1 MGRSRFCI
9 KPADPNQLQNWPSD
23 KADYLPLL
31 SIDRLL
37 IAVSAFITSI
47 APISVDTSVQPP
59 AGTTTEASSGE
70 SIVVTDPNANVNDP
84 VEVVAPSTGV
94 VNIAAGT
101 EGADIIVVGDGDAVV
116 EISNAVDANGNPLAG
131 SGSTFQID
139 ENYQGSVVA
148 NLEGAITDGSKVDTS
163 TETFSGNT
171 IADAAPSNAT
181 DEFDFY
187 VNTGAADDE
196 IGGSQGSDFIRAGAG
211 DDVVN
216 AGAGNDIVR
225 LGSGDDLATL
235 GEGDDVAYFTIDQ
248 LQGDQLK
255 VITDFDVSGDDKIQL
270 DGDLEGLV
278 DIDGL
283 GTNSITINLSGD
295 QSGSTTIVSEGEV
308 IDDDDV
314 EFV

>member
-1 MGRSRFCI
+1 
-9 KPADPNQLQNWPSD
+9 
-23 KADYLPLL
+23 
-31 SIDRLL
+31 
-37 IAVSAFITSI
+37 VSAFITPV
-47 APISVDTSVQPP
+47 APISVDTAVEPAAGSV
-59 AGTTTEASSGE
+59 TEASSGE
-70 SIVVTDPNANVNDP
+70 AIVVTDPSANVNNP
-84 VEVVAPSTGV
+84 VGIVAPDAGV
-94 VNIAAGT
+94 INIASGT
-101 EGADIIVVGDGDAVV
+101 EGADIVVVGDGDAT
-116 EISNAVDANGNPLAG
+116 IQIGNAVDANGNPLAG

-139 ENYQGSVVA
+139 DDYQGSVIA

-171 IADAAPSNAT
+171 IADAAPSNAA

-187 VNTGAADDE
+187 VNTGAAADE
-196 IGGSQGSDFIRAGAG
+196 IEGSQGSDFIRAGAG

-235 GEGDDVAYFTIDQ
+235 GDGDDVAYFTVDQ
-248 LQGDQLK
+248 LQGDQTK
-255 VITDFDVSGDDKIQL
+255 VITDFDAAGDDKIQIDADL
-270 DGDLEGLV
+270 DGLV

-295 QSGSTTIVSEGEV
+295 QSGSTTIVSEGES
-308 IDDDDV
+308 IDDDDI